1 MPPPA
6 FPTSSY
12 VAPAERIATDFTQ
25 RTLSDSQLRALLDRQ
40 LPARADAWPRSQW
53 DRADL
58 LVAMLYFNDGLAAG
72 RASARSAA
80 AGTRTARE
88 RPNPAVTLM
97 SEYANQHDGT
107 PLWLWAVVT
116 DWLLDAGSKRGA
128 RIALADL
135 SAQRAGYD
143 FAELTWKERS
153 ALRRAAADLLIT
165 QREIALRERVSSDRQ
180 AQLDMARRRL
190 EAGAATRGDLDIA
203 QCRFKLLL
211 GDAARP

>member
-1 MPPPA
+1 M
-6 FPTSSY
+6 
-12 VAPAERIATDFTQ
+12 
-25 RTLSDSQLRALLDRQ
+25 SDPQLRALLERQ
-40 LPARADAWPRSQW
+40 LPARAWPRPQW

-72 RASARSAA
+72 RASARVAT

-88 RPNPAVTLM
+88 HPNPTVTLM
-97 SEYANQHDGT
+97 SEYANQHDGA

-116 DWLLDAGSKRGA
+116 DWLLDAGARRGA

-135 SAQRAGYD
+135 AAQRAGYD
-143 FAELTWKERS
+143 LAELTWKQRG

-165 QREIALRERVSSDRQ
+165 EREIALRETVNTDRQ

-190 EAGAATRGDLDIA
+190 EVGAASRGCTMPDGA
-203 QCRFKLLL
+203 RVSPAVRWRSRSVCR
-211 GDAARP
+211 